1 MKQLVQEILDF
12 YFLKMRAPD
21 ISELSE
27 IKNTPVLSEKWACFV
42 TLYFKWELRGSAG
55 NIKEIHESLAEEI
68 LANTLEA
75 ISKDSRFPPLKLE
88 EKEWI
93 SYRVDRIKERTM
105 IDLEEARKLDPLK
118 HGIIAI
124 KRDYEKLA
132 VILPNISAK
141 LLLWNDLI
149 TVIGNKLSDSKLG
162 DKNYIFYKI
171 ETDTERSK
179 VR

>member
-27 IKNTPVLSEKWACFV
+27 LKNTPPLAEAGACFV
-42 TLYFKWELRGSAG
+42 TLYHKWEVRGSAG
-55 NIKEIHESLAEEI
+55 NIKEIQATLGEEI
-68 LANTLEA
+68 LANTIEA
-75 ISKDSRFPPLKLE
+75 ISKDTRFQALKLE
-88 EKEWI
+88 EREGL

-105 IDLEEARKLDPLK
+105 IDLEEVRKLDPVK
-118 HGIIAI
+118 YWVIAI

-141 LLLWNDLI
+141 LLLWSDLI
-149 TVIGNKLSDSKLG
+149 AVLWNKLSDTKL
-162 DKNYIFYKI
+162 DNTNYIFYKI
-171 ETDTERSK
+171 ETEVERS
-179 VR
+179 